1 MDLGSSLQQAR
12 ERAGFSIPELFAR
25 TRIPMKTLRAIEENN
40 FAAVPRGIF
49 ARSFIRTFA
58 REVGLDPAAA
68 VAQYR
73 AMTEPADVQNPER
86 SHAQEAVVDDDL
98 RSSSF
103 DPELLKS
110 RPDWGYALIAAAV
123 IIWLIAMNRDT
134 VAERFKAPVPK
145 AKAVVAETVPVATR
159 PTEAVGPVATAGTG
173 VRVEMRAE
181 GLCWIRAVADGQTLF
196 ARLLQPG
203 ETQTV
208 NAQGDVVLRIG
219 DPAALSYSINGKPGP
234 SLGPAEVPVTVR
246 FGTDGQPSTVS

>member
-12 ERAGFSIPELFAR
+12 ERAGFSIPEIFAR

-73 AMTEPADVQNPER
+73 AMTEPVEERGPEKA
-86 SHAQEAVVDDDL
+86 HTPEAVVDDDL

-123 IIWLIAMNRDT
+123 IVWLIAMNRDT
-134 VAERFKAPVPK
+134 VAERFKAPVAK
-145 AKAVVAETVPVATR
+145 AKAPIAETVPVDTR
-159 PTEAVGPVATAGTG
+159 PTEAVRPAATAGTG
-173 VRVEMRAE
+173 VRLEMRAE
-181 GLCWIRAVADGQTLF
+181 GLCWIRAVADGQTVF

-208 NAQGDVVLRIG
+208 SAQGDVVLRVG
-219 DPAALSYSINGKPGP
+219 DPAALSYSINGRPGRV
-234 SLGPAEVPVTVR
+234 LGEAQIPVTIRVNA
-246 FGTDGQPSTVS
+246 DGQLSTVS

>member
-1 MDLGSSLQQAR
+1 VDLGSSLQQAR

-73 AMTEPADVQNPER
+73 AMMEPADEQSSER
-86 SHAQEAVVDDDL
+86 PHPQEAVVDDDL

-134 VAERFKAPVPK
+134 VAERFKAPVVK
-145 AKAVVAETVPVATR
+145 AKAITAETVPVDTR
-159 PTEAVGPVATAGTG
+159 PTETVRPAATTGTG
-173 VRVEMRAE
+173 VRLEMRAE
-181 GLCWIRAVADGQTLF
+181 GWCWIKAVADGQTVF

-208 NAQGDVVLRIG
+208 SAQGDLVLRVG
-219 DPAALSYSINGKPGP
+219 DPAALSYSINGRPGRA
-234 SLGPAEVPVTVR
+234 LGEAQIPVTIRVNA
-246 FGTDGQPSTVS
+246 DGELSTVS

>member
-40 FAAVPRGIF
+40 FAAGPRGIF

-58 REVGLDPAAA
+58 RVVGLDPAAA
-68 VAQYR
+68 VARYR
-73 AMTEPADVQNPER
+73 AMTEPPDEHGPEKPEPT
-86 SHAQEAVVDDDL
+86 EAVVDDDL

-110 RPDWGYALIAAAV
+110 RPDWGYALIGAAV
-123 IIWLIAMNRDT
+123 IIWLIAMNRGT
-134 VAERFKAPVPK
+134 VAERFKAPAAK
-145 AKAVVAETVPVATR
+145 AKAVVADTVPVDTR
-159 PTEAVGPVATAGTG
+159 PAEVPPPAATTGTG
-173 VRVEMRAE
+173 VRVEMRAA
-181 GLCWIRAVADGQTLF
+181 GLCWIRAVADGQTVF
-196 ARLLQPG
+196 ERLLQPG

-208 NAQGDVVLRIG
+208 SAQGDVVLRVG
-219 DPAALSYSINGKPGP
+219 DPAALSYSLNGTPGR

-246 FGTDGQPSTVS
+246 VGKDGQLSTVS